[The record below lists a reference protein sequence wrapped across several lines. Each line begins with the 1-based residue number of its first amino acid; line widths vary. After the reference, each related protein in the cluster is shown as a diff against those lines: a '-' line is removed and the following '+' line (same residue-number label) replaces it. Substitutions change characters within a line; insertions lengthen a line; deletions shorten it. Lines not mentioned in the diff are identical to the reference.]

1 MTENVTQFL
10 PILFMLVL
18 AVFVIFIVF
27 FLSGHFNR
35 TKRIE
40 EKLDRALKE
49 IAEKKRKIK
58 RLQNWSL
65 FFYMRSII
73 FER

>member
-18 AVFVIFIVF
+18 VVFVIFIVF

-40 EKLDRALKE
+40 EKLDKALKE
-49 IAEKKRKIK
+49 IAEKKEK
-58 RLQNWSL
+58 
-65 FFYMRSII
+65 
-73 FER
+73 

>member
-49 IAEKKRKIK
+49 IAEKKEK
-58 RLQNWSL
+58 
-65 FFYMRSII
+65 
-73 FER
+73 

>member
-1 MTENVTQFL
+1 MTENLTQFL

-18 AVFVIFIVF
+18 VAFVIFIVY

-40 EKLDRALKE
+40 KKLDEALKE
-49 IAEKKRKIK
+49 IAEKKEK
-58 RLQNWSL
+58 
-65 FFYMRSII
+65 
-73 FER
+73 

>member
-1 MTENVTQFL
+1 MIEIATQFL

-18 AVFVIFIVF
+18 VAFVIFIVF

-40 EKLDRALKE
+40 EKLDKALRE
-49 IAEKKRKIK
+49 IAEKKEK
-58 RLQNWSL
+58 
-65 FFYMRSII
+65 
-73 FER
+73 

>member
-18 AVFVIFIVF
+18 VVFVIFIVF

-40 EKLDRALKE
+40 EKLDKALKE
-49 IAEKKRKIK
+49 IAEKKGK
-58 RLQNWSL
+58 
-65 FFYMRSII
+65 
-73 FER
+73 

>member
-18 AVFVIFIVF
+18 VACIIFIVF

-40 EKLDRALKE
+40 EKLDKALKE
-49 IAEKKRKIK
+49 IAEKKEK
-58 RLQNWSL
+58 
-65 FFYMRSII
+65 
-73 FER
+73 

>member
-18 AVFVIFIVF
+18 VVFVIFIVF

-49 IAEKKRKIK
+49 IAEKKEK
-58 RLQNWSL
+58 
-65 FFYMRSII
+65 
-73 FER
+73 

>member
-18 AVFVIFIVF
+18 VAFVIFIVF
-27 FLSGHFNR
+27 YLSVHFNR

-40 EKLDRALKE
+40 EKLDKALKE
-49 IAEKKRKIK
+49 IAEKKEK
-58 RLQNWSL
+58 
-65 FFYMRSII
+65 
-73 FER
+73 

>member
-18 AVFVIFIVF
+18 AAFVIFIVF
-27 FLSGHFNR
+27 FLLGHFNR

-49 IAEKKRKIK
+49 IAEKKEK
-58 RLQNWSL
+58 
-65 FFYMRSII
+65 
-73 FER
+73 

>member
-18 AVFVIFIVF
+18 VAFVIFIVY

-40 EKLDRALKE
+40 EKLDKALKE
-49 IAEKKRKIK
+49 IAEKKEK
-58 RLQNWSL
+58 
-65 FFYMRSII
+65 
-73 FER
+73 

>member
-1 MTENVTQFL
+1 MTENITQVL

-18 AVFVIFIVF
+18 VAFVIFIVF

-40 EKLDRALKE
+40 EKLDKALKE
-49 IAEKKRKIK
+49 IAEKKEK
-58 RLQNWSL
+58 
-65 FFYMRSII
+65 
-73 FER
+73 